1 MPQKKSFI
9 DIDPSILTHFSLELG
24 GQTGLLVN
32 HELCSVYVTEEVTQW
47 KKIVNIIQSSNYD
60 LDNHVGKKRAYIL
73 NNCDVT
79 NDRLKSACKEHSITI
94 TNDIDRA
101 DILLTHENIGRKY
114 SNGDPIRSGEIA
126 FKLWNYDTTSSTGQS
141 SKLADSID
149 ELGVQGISTIV
160 DDTLNQALHHNFHYG
175 EVLLEGWA
183 ISGKGLRMAHLI
195 ETKVLETLNVD
206 DILSASGTKTTLDN
220 SLLETLKSLLQSH
233 DNDNKEIVK
242 KLIPTVNVTINKH
255 LLWNLFQ
262 ECGWEISQLERRD
275 KDIKYWMNKANG
287 VANFEHS
294 SAEEMILTLE
304 ENNTLEKEEFQYF
317 EKICRDDI
325 EISNRDLYVFKVK
338 LKKEYRHYYE

>member
-1 MPQKKSFI
+1 
-9 DIDPSILTHFSLELG
+9 
-24 GQTGLLVN
+24 
-32 HELCSVYVTEEVTQW
+32 
-47 KKIVNIIQSSNYD
+47 
-60 LDNHVGKKRAYIL
+60 
-73 NNCDVT
+73 
-79 NDRLKSACKEHSITI
+79 
-94 TNDIDRA
+94 
-101 DILLTHENIGRKY
+101 
-114 SNGDPIRSGEIA
+114 
-126 FKLWNYDTTSSTGQS
+126 
-141 SKLADSID
+141 
-149 ELGVQGISTIV
+149 
-160 DDTLNQALHHNFHYG
+160 
-175 EVLLEGWA
+175 
-183 ISGKGLRMAHLI
+183 MAHLI

-287 VANFEHS
+287 VANFE
-294 SAEEMILTLE
+294 
-304 ENNTLEKEEFQYF
+304 EFQYF